1 VSRWHRHGPNP
12 AGPPD
17 PANPSNEAAPADPD
31 RTEWIPTPGRS
42 WQTSPLAEPDSGG
55 EPGPDPQRSPA
66 EEFTD
71 PETPTEWI
79 TAPAGPTNPTGD
91 HSADRPSDGPG
102 DGPEQS
108 PTWFLDLATPTEAPE
123 GASPTDPADPTSPP
137 DATTVV
143 EGPADT
149 DGAPGHGDV
158 PAPQPVV
165 DGQARARQR
174 ASARAEVLGRVRA
187 AIGGRPAPEDDVP
200 RGYRRTLG
208 ISRDEV
214 VELFA
219 DRVADYKAT
228 VRRIAR
234 EELPATIAVSL
245 VEHGIRRVAV
255 PLDLPAYWLPRYVD
269 VRVDDGRL
277 TGVDLD
283 ALDGVITGCA
293 LAIAETGTIVLD
305 GGRLQGRRMLSLVPD
320 YHLCVVD
327 ALDVVGNLPEAV
339 GRLDPTRPITFISG
353 PSATSD
359 IELDRVEGVHGPRIL
374 DVLITG

>member
-1 VSRWHRHGPNP
+1 MSRWRRHGPSP
-12 AGPPD
+12 ASPPD
-17 PANPSNEAAPADPD
+17 PADPSNEAIPTDPD
-31 RTEWIPTPGRS
+31 RTEWIPTPGGS
-42 WQTSPLAEPDSGG
+42 WQTSPPAGPDRGG
-55 EPGPDPQRSPA
+55 EPWPDPQRSPV
-66 EEFTD
+66 EESAD
-71 PETPTEWI
+71 PEAPTEWI
-79 TAPAGPTNPTGD
+79 TAPVAPVAPTSPTGE
-91 HSADRPSDGPG
+91 HPADGPG
-102 DGPEQS
+102 DGSEQS
-108 PTWFLDLATPTEAPE
+108 PTWFLDLATPTKPAED
-123 GASPTDPADPTSPP
+123 ASPTDPTD
-137 DATTVV
+137 TTTEV

-149 DGAPGHGDV
+149 DGSVGNGDV
-158 PAPQPVV
+158 PPPPPAV
-165 DGQARARQR
+165 DDETRARQR

-245 VEHGIRRVAV
+245 VEHGIRRIAV
-255 PLDLPAYWLPRYVD
+255 PPDLPAYWLPRYVD

-283 ALDGVITGCA
+283 ALDGVVTGCA